1 MSKKKLAFIGLG
13 VMGKPMAANLIKKG
27 YELAVYDLNPVPVK
41 ELAGK
46 GARAASSC
54 ADAADGADT
63 IILILPADPQ
73 VKEAVLGEKGVLEGA
88 KQGATLIDM
97 TSLSPHTSKI
107 IAIEAAQK
115 GLKFLDAPV
124 SGGNIGAEKGT
135 LTIMVGGDKDVLEAQ
150 RDVLETIGK
159 TIFHVGGVGMGE
171 TVKMANQIMV
181 AIHTAAIAEAFVL
194 AVKLGADP
202 QVVYEVLKVSA
213 GGSWILENRLP
224 NYIMP
229 HNFTQPGFST
239 DLLRKDIGLALDT
252 ARLEKVPTP
261 LVAQVFQTLSMA
273 SASGRGKQDYSAMV
287 EIFEE
292 WAGVK
297 VEKRPK

>member
-1 MSKKKLAFIGLG
+1 MSKKKVAFIGLG
-13 VMGKPMAANLIKKG
+13 VMGKPMAANLIEAG
-27 YELAVYDLNPVPVK
+27 YELAVYDLNPAPVK
-41 ELAGK
+41 ELADK

-54 ADAADGADT
+54 ADAAEGADT

-73 VKEAVLGEKGVLEGA
+73 VKEAVLGEKGILEGA

-107 IAIEAAQK
+107 IAAEVAKK
-115 GLKFLDAPV
+115 GIDFLDAPV
-124 SGGNIGAEKGT
+124 SGGNIGAAKGT
-135 LTIMVGGDKDVLEAQ
+135 LTIMVGGDKGVLEAQ
-150 RDVLETIGK
+150 RDLLEVMGK

-181 AIHTAAIAEAFVL
+181 AVHTAAVVEAFVL

-202 QVVYEVLKVSA
+202 QAVYDVLKVSA

-229 HNFTQPGFST
+229 HNFTQPGFSM

-252 ARLEKVPTP
+252 AKLEKVPTP

-273 SASGRGKQDYSAMV
+273 SASGRGEQDYSAMV

-297 VEKRPK
+297 VEKHT

>member
-1 MSKKKLAFIGLG
+1 MRKKKVGFIGLG
-13 VMGKPMAANLIKKG
+13 TMGKPMAANLIKEG
-27 YELAVYDLNPVPVK
+27 YELAVYDLNPDPVK
-41 ELAGK
+41 NLADQ
-46 GARAASSC
+46 GARAALSC
-54 ADAADGADT
+54 ADAATDADT
-63 IILILPADPQ
+63 IILILQADPQ

-97 TSLSPHTSKI
+97 TSLSPHTARL
-107 IAIEAAQK
+107 IAEEAAKK

-135 LTIMVGGDKDVLEAQ
+135 LTIMVGGEKDVLETQ
-150 RDVLETIGK
+150 RDLLEVMGE

-171 TVKMANQIMV
+171 TVKMANQILVAVHTEAMV
-181 AIHTAAIAEAFVL
+181 EAFVL

-202 QVVYEVLKVSA
+202 QVVFDVLKVSA
-213 GGSWILENRLP
+213 GGSWILENRMP

-229 HNFTQPGFST
+229 HNFTQPGFAM
-239 DLLRKDIGLALDT
+239 DLLRKDIGIALDT
-252 ARLEKVPTP
+252 AKLEKVPIP
-261 LVAQVFQTLSMA
+261 LVAQVFQTLSIA
-273 SASGRGKQDYSAMV
+273 SASGRSEQDFSAIV

-297 VEKRPK
+297 VGKSS

>member
-1 MSKKKLAFIGLG
+1 MSKKKVAFIGLG
-13 VMGKPMAANLIKKG
+13 VMGKPMAANLIKAG
-27 YELAVYDLNPVPVK
+27 YELAVYDLNPAPVK
-41 ELAGK
+41 ELADK

-54 ADAADGADT
+54 TDAAAGADT
-63 IILILPADPQ
+63 IILILPADAQ

-107 IAIEAAQK
+107 IAAEVAKK
-115 GLKFLDAPV
+115 GINFLDAPV

-150 RDVLETIGK
+150 RDLLEVMGK

-181 AIHTAAIAEAFVL
+181 AVHTAAVVEAFVL

-202 QVVYEVLKVSA
+202 QAVYDVLKVSA

-229 HNFTQPGFST
+229 HNFSQPGFSM

-252 ARLEKVPTP
+252 AKLEKVPTP
-261 LVAQVFQTLSMA
+261 LVAQVFQILSMA
-273 SASGRGKQDYSAMV
+273 SASGRGEQDYSAMV

-297 VEKRPK
+297 VEKHT